1 MHILYLHQEVRT
13 NVNEWMRLSPI
24 PFHRWKYPVAGPGM
38 EKTLK
43 DACSLWSRPVVWE
56 RNSNT
61 QPRSLCC
68 GPRRRT
74 RAPGVGGELLWEDWW
89 GRVNAEGRLKLALML
104 NLASWHSDQIQC
116 STHFLWGLAWWLRG
130 KESACNARDLGS
142 IPELGRSPGEGKSY
156 PLQYSCL
163 ENPMERSLAGNSSWG
178 LQRVTISPSFFP
190 NSKCAFRLL
199 SYNHCCSLRLK
210 YREDCPVFAQS
221 AKRISSIQEFFHPEQ
236 EVQI

>member
-74 RAPGVGGELLWEDWW
+74 RAPGLGESYFEKTGGGGLMQKAGWSWRWCWTWHPDTVTRFSVQHTSCGDLPGGSGVKNLPATPETWVRSLSWEDPLEK
-89 GRVNAEGRLKLALML
+89 GKAT
-104 NLASWHSDQIQC
+104 HSSI
-116 STHFLWGLAWWLRG
+116 LAWRIPWRG
-130 KESACNARDLGS
+130 AWRATVRGGCKES
-142 IPELGRSPGEGKSY
+142 RSR
-156 PLQYSCL
+156 LVFFLIVNVHLDSCL
-163 ENPMERSLAGNSSWG
+163 IITAAPW
-178 LQRVTISPSFFP
+178 
-190 NSKCAFRLL
+190 
-199 SYNHCCSLRLK
+199 
-210 YREDCPVFAQS
+210 D
-221 AKRISSIQEFFHPEQ
+221 
-236 EVQI
+236 